1 MTIWRRVLAFVAV
14 AAFAGAGILAAATA
28 SAEIT
33 NPNGVA
39 VIIGNKTYEHGLP
52 EVTYAGNDADAF
64 RAYVLEVLGYDP
76 ANIIDLPNTTEAD
89 FRATFGNNETHRGR
103 QWRLVD
109 AGISEVV
116 VFYSGHGVPG
126 ADRRQYLLP
135 VDADPEVPELNGY
148 ALVLLY
154 ENLVLL
160 EARSVAVYLDAC
172 FSGDSFGGKLSRWS
186 GFGLGP
192 PLPAG
197 AGDFGVLTA
206 AASNQV
212 AVWDDEAEHGVFTKH
227 LLDALYGAAD
237 AGETDNEIT
246 LAEVKAYLDLH
257 MTPAAKGIGREQNA
271 SQGGANPDMVLAALP
286 DEPVPPPPP
295 PLPPLEV
302 LDAEMFA
309 LANVNVRAG
318 PTTQTEKLTTIAI
331 GAPVAVV
338 GKTGDWFQVA
348 LANGGVG
355 YILGRYLGDAAQPQP
370 PATETGLNPGDV
382 FRECDVCPEMVVI
395 PAGRFT
401 MGSPAGEEGRYDDEG
416 PQHTVAISR
425 PFAVGRFEVTR
436 SEFAAFVT
444 AARHSMTGGCWVY
457 DGEWNKEASRNWA
470 SPGFSQTDR
479 DPVVCVNWADA
490 QAYIDWLNSRAARQ
504 VAGAGGF
511 GAGGGPY
518 RLLTEAEW
526 EYAARGGTTTAR
538 FWGDSPDLACRYGN
552 VADQTA
558 KERFT
563 GWTVHNC
570 RDGGVYTAPVGGFL
584 ANGFG
589 LHDMLGNVW
598 EWVEDCWHGD
608 YNGAPVADEAWVT
621 SGDCDKGALRGGSW
635 DGKPVVVRSAGRGRN
650 SSENRGSD
658 GGFRV
663 ARTL

>member
-1 MTIWRRVLAFVAV
+1 
-14 AAFAGAGILAAATA
+14 
-28 SAEIT
+28 
-33 NPNGVA
+33 
-39 VIIGNKTYEHGLP
+39 
-52 EVTYAGNDADAF
+52 
-64 RAYVLEVLGYDP
+64 
-76 ANIIDLPNTTEAD
+76 
-89 FRATFGNNETHRGR
+89 
-103 QWRLVD
+103 
-109 AGISEVV
+109 
-116 VFYSGHGVPG
+116 
-126 ADRRQYLLP
+126 
-135 VDADPEVPELNGY
+135 
-148 ALVLLY
+148 
-154 ENLVLL
+154 
-160 EARSVAVYLDAC
+160 
-172 FSGDSFGGKLSRWS
+172 
-186 GFGLGP
+186 
-192 PLPAG
+192 
-197 AGDFGVLTA
+197 
-206 AASNQV
+206 
-212 AVWDDEAEHGVFTKH
+212 
-227 LLDALYGAAD
+227 
-237 AGETDNEIT
+237 
-246 LAEVKAYLDLH
+246 

-295 PLPPLEV
+295 PPPPLEV

-552 VADQTA
+552 VADQTLDSHFRSAIPGPRSLMMGKTRPTGPRPAA
-558 KERFT
+558 KFGGLVEWRVGNAKQEQNSHAPALT
-563 GWTVHNC
+563 GS
-570 RDGGVYTAPVGGFL
+570 
-584 ANGFG
+584 
-589 LHDMLGNVW
+589 
-598 EWVEDCWHGD
+598 
-608 YNGAPVADEAWVT
+608 GAP
-621 SGDCDKGALRGGSW
+621 GD
-635 DGKPVVVRSAGRGRN
+635 
-650 SSENRGSD
+650 
-658 GGFRV
+658 
-663 ARTL
+663 